1 MTPRANPQ
9 NLGTLT
15 SSFLNIISPDLE
27 SNAFRSGEHFEHG
40 SSERSNSLLVSVS
53 ELIAQQT

>member
-9 NLGTLT
+9 NLGNLT
-15 SSFLNIISPDLE
+15 SFLNIISPDLE